1 MAPQSVRSNGIINL
15 QGGTLDLLDTNTTTH
30 HNIGTDVQPITINAV
45 SGTLK
50 DAGLINVSGGITK
63 SGTTANSLLTIAGVN
78 SYTGDT
84 TINVGTVAVTG
95 SLPAAGTVTVNGTSA
110 ALPGTLSGTGSV
122 GAVTINNSF
131 ANLRPGAGSND
142 GQIGTL
148 TMASLTNNGGDMRF
162 DLTSP
167 AGTNDKVIV
176 TGAASLNGATV
187 SVAGTP
193 LAGSYTFSRP
203 AR

>member
-1 MAPQSVRSNGIINL
+1 
-15 QGGTLDLLDTNTTTH
+15 
-30 HNIGTDVQPITINAV
+30 
-45 SGTLK
+45 
-50 DAGLINVSGGITK
+50 
-63 SGTTANSLLTIAGVN
+63 
-78 SYTGDT
+78 
-84 TINVGTVAVTG
+84 
-95 SLPAAGTVTVNGTSA
+95 VTVNGTSA

-122 GAVTINNSF
+122 GAVTLNSNF
-131 ANLRPGAGSND
+131 ANLRPGASSND

-167 AGTNDKVIV
+167 TGTNDKVIV

-193 LAGSYTFSRP
+193 LAGSYTLLTAGSLTGSVPTLNAPSGTRRTLSDSSVGKP
-203 AR
+203 LGLRVVG